1 MITIGGLSL
10 DEAKRVLEYLTA
22 LREGPRL
29 PTPREPE
36 RPWIGIAEGNAVHP
50 DGAIEP
56 IPPPFMNV
64 AERREAVG
72 LPPVITFATLLQ
84 RITTERVPAAKIKA
98 ALGDKMLP
106 AIATDE
112 AEVRRVYDELFGS

>member
-36 RPWIGIAEGNAVHP
+36 LAPAPR
-50 DGAIEP
+50 EP
-56 IPPPFMNV
+56 ELAPAP
-64 AERREAVG
+64 REPEV
-72 LPPVITFATLLQ
+72 TFATLLQ

-112 AEVRRVYDELFGS
+112 AEVQRVYDELFRSN

>member
-22 LREGPRL
+22 LREGPVIGL
-29 PTPREPE
+29 PGNPTHPPE

-50 DGAIEP
+50 DGTVGP
-56 IPPPFMNV
+56 LVV
-64 AERREAVG
+64 AQPAE
-72 LPPVITFATLLQ
+72 VITFATLLQ

>member
-36 RPWIGIAEGNAVHP
+36 LAPAPE
-50 DGAIEP
+50 
-56 IPPPFMNV
+56 
-64 AERREAVG
+64 
-72 LPPVITFATLLQ
+72 VITFATLLQ